1 MRQKYCWQQPSLGYS
16 GLIEGYLYE
25 DRCYSSDAYLLCFN
39 LEVLYL
45 GIRSMMSLGRGQLD
59 SIDVAAEK
67 CFQQTHFT
75 TQLHLHVE
83 LVLNVYVKW
92 EGLALLSSSLFS
104 PHLLMAFLQILTLS
118 VCQLRSV
125 RPGRSSFGTVPSAY
139 SPWLSVLLCTKSIAV
154 TLQPFICC
162 SCRAGVGYLMALDTL
177 RSSGLNQ
184 GSCGRTVMKVLLW
197 AEGRAVDF

>member
-1 MRQKYCWQQPSLGYS
+1 MLTAPSLGYS

-59 SIDVAAEK
+59 SIDVAVGK

-83 LVLNVYVKW
+83 LVLNVYVK
-92 EGLALLSSSLFS
+92 
-104 PHLLMAFLQILTLS
+104 
-118 VCQLRSV
+118 
-125 RPGRSSFGTVPSAY
+125 
-139 SPWLSVLLCTKSIAV
+139 
-154 TLQPFICC
+154 
-162 SCRAGVGYLMALDTL
+162 
-177 RSSGLNQ
+177 
-184 GSCGRTVMKVLLW
+184 
-197 AEGRAVDF
+197 